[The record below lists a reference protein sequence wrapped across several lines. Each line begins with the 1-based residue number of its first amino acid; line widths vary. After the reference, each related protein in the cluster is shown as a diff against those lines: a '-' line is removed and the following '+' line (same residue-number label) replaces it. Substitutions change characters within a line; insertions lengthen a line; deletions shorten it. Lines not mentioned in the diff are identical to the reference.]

1 MEINDVINKSIQST
15 NDRLGG
21 NGNYNLVIAM
31 EELNELGQQISKVLR
46 GKLDKSHLIE
56 EVADVTIAL
65 QYVKQICDISETELN
80 NAIQYKIKRLD
91 DTINSQGLYQ

>member
-1 MEINDVINKSIQST
+1 MEINEVINKSIQST
-15 NDRLGG
+15 NGLLGG

-46 GKLDKSHLIE
+46 GKIDKSHLIE

>member
-1 MEINDVINKSIQST
+1 MEINEVIKKSIQST
-15 NDRLGG
+15 NGLLGG

-65 QYVKQICDISETELN
+65 QYIKQICDISETELN

-91 DTINSQGLYQ
+91 DTINSQGFYQ

>member
-15 NDRLGG
+15 NGLLGG

-31 EELNELGQQISKVLR
+31 DELNELGQQISKVLR
-46 GKLDKSHLIE
+46 EKSDKSHLIE

>member
-1 MEINDVINKSIQST
+1 MEINKVINKSIQST
-15 NDRLGG
+15 NDLLGG
-21 NGNYNLVIAM
+21 HGNYNLVIAM

-56 EVADVTIAL
+56 EVADVIIAL
-65 QYVKQICDISETELN
+65 QYIKQICDISETEID

-91 DTINSQGLYQ
+91 DTINSQGIYK

>member
-1 MEINDVINKSIQST
+1 MEINDVINKSKQST
-15 NDRLGG
+15 KGLLGG
-21 NGNYNLVIAM
+21 NGNYNLVIAL
-31 EELNELGQQISKVLR
+31 EELNELDQQISKVLR
-46 GKLDKSHLIE
+46 EKSDKSHLIE

>member
-1 MEINDVINKSIQST
+1 MEINEVIKKSIQST
-15 NDRLGG
+15 IGLLGG

-46 GKLDKSHLIE
+46 EKSDKSHLIE

>member
-1 MEINDVINKSIQST
+1 MEINEVINKSIQST
-15 NDRLGG
+15 NDLLGS

-46 GKLDKSHLIE
+46 GKLDKSHLTE
-56 EVADVTIAL
+56 EVADVIIAL
-65 QYVKQICDISETELN
+65 QYVKQICNISETEID

-91 DTINSQGLYQ
+91 DTINSQGIYK

>member
-15 NDRLGG
+15 NGLLGG

-46 GKLDKSHLIE
+46 GKSDKSHLIE

>member
-31 EELNELGQQISKVLR
+31 EELSELGQQISKVLR
-46 GKLDKSHLIE
+46 GKSNKDHLIE
-56 EVADVTIAL
+56 EIADVTIAL
-65 QYVKQICDISETELN
+65 QYIKQICNISETELN
-80 NAIQYKIKRLD
+80 KAMQYKIKRLD
-91 DTINSQGLYQ
+91 DTINSQGIYQ